1 MQAGGWRREMT
12 KRHLTVPGPEDIHR
26 YVLPNG
32 FVVLIRENHVSPSVV
47 IEGYLP
53 VGSVHEPTSLA
64 GLASFVA
71 SMLMRGTETRTFAQI
86 NEEIEGVG
94 ASLSFGSGRHST
106 GFSGQ
111 CLSEDLELLIDILA
125 DVLQH
130 PIFPPEHVE
139 RVRGQRLTALQEREN
154 DTRQM
159 AGLAFREVA
168 YPEDHPYRLATT
180 GYPETIRAI
189 TREHLVD
196 FYQRLYTPHG
206 GAIAVVGAVNT
217 ANVVD
222 LLTEKLGQWEPE
234 AETVTNSVAPVPPL
248 SEVRRKVIVMPGKS
262 QTDLVLG
269 VPGIARDHPD
279 YHAAVLA
286 NTVLGVFG
294 LMGRLGESVRERQGL
309 AYYVYSALEVDKGP
323 GPWVAIAGVDPANV
337 ERAIASIEEEIARMG
352 SELVPEEELADS
364 QAFLTGSLPLRLET
378 NDGVAGAIL
387 DMEWYGLGLDYLQ
400 RYPQLICEV
409 TSEQIRAVVAR
420 YLRPDAY
427 ALGIAGPSPTSAS
440 SPLGGERAE
449 GFQGYVSSPST
460 Q

>member
-1 MQAGGWRREMT
+1 MQVTSRREQRAE
-12 KRHLTVPGPEDIHR
+12 RHPAIPGPEDISRH
-26 YVLPNG
+26 VLPNG
-32 FVVLIRENHVSPSVV
+32 LVVLIRENHVSPSVV

-53 VGSVHEPTSLA
+53 VGSVHEPSSLA

-86 NEEIEGVG
+86 NEEIEAVG

-130 PIFPPEHVE
+130 PVFPLEHVE

-159 AGLAFREVA
+159 AGLAFREMA
-168 YPEDHPYRLATT
+168 YPEGHPYRLAMT

-196 FYQRLYTPHG
+196 FYQRLYSPRG
-206 GAIAVVGAVNT
+206 GAIAVVGAVDT
-217 ANVVD
+217 ARVVD
-222 LLTEKLGQWEPE
+222 LLASKLGRWQPAVEIT
-234 AETVTNSVAPVPPL
+234 ANSVAPVPPPN
-248 SEVRRKVIVMPGKS
+248 EVRRKVIVMPGKS
-262 QTDLVLG
+262 QTDLMLG
-269 VPGIARDHPD
+269 APGLARDNPD

-294 LMGRLGESVRERQGL
+294 MMGRLGENVRERQGL
-309 AYYVYSALEVDKGP
+309 AYYAYSALEVDKGP
-323 GPWVAIAGVDPANV
+323 GPWVAIAGVAPANV
-337 ERAIASIEEEIARMG
+337 DRAIASIEEEIARMG

-387 DMEWYGLGLDYLQ
+387 DMEWYELGLDYLQ
-400 RYPQLICEV
+400 RYPQLIYSV
-409 TSEQIRAVVAR
+409 TSEQIREVVAR

-427 ALGIAGPSPTSAS
+427 ALGIAGPE
-440 SPLGGERAE
+440 GE
-449 GFQGYVSSPST
+449 
-460 Q
+460 

>member
-1 MQAGGWRREMT
+1 MQVSGRRQQIT
-12 KRHLTVPGPEDIHR
+12 GHHPAIPGPEDISR

-32 FVVLIRENHVSPSVV
+32 LVVLIRENHVSPSVV

-53 VGSVHEPTSLA
+53 VGSVHEPASLA

-86 NEEIEGVG
+86 NEEIEAVG

-130 PIFPPEHVE
+130 PIFPLEHVE

-159 AGLAFREVA
+159 AGLAFREMA
-168 YPEDHPYRLATT
+168 YPEGHPYRLAMT

-196 FYQRLYTPHG
+196 FYWRLYSPRG
-206 GAIAVVGAVNT
+206 GAIAVVGAVDT
-217 ANVVD
+217 ARVVD
-222 LLTEKLGQWEPE
+222 LLADKLGRWQP
-234 AETVTNSVAPVPPL
+234 TVEMATNSVAPVPPPN
-248 SEVRRKVIVMPGKS
+248 EVRRKVIVMPGKS

-269 VPGIARDHPD
+269 VPGLARDNPD

-294 LMGRLGESVRERQGL
+294 MMGRLGENVRERQGL
-309 AYYVYSALEVDKGP
+309 AYYAYSALEVDKGP
-323 GPWVAIAGVDPANV
+323 GPWVAIAGVAPANV
-337 ERAIASIEEEIARMG
+337 DRAIASIEEEIARMG

-400 RYPQLICEV
+400 RYPQLIRSV
-409 TSEQIRAVVAR
+409 TPEQIREVVAR

-427 ALGIAGPSPTSAS
+427 ALGIAGPE
-440 SPLGGERAE
+440 GE
-449 GFQGYVSSPST
+449 
-460 Q
+460 